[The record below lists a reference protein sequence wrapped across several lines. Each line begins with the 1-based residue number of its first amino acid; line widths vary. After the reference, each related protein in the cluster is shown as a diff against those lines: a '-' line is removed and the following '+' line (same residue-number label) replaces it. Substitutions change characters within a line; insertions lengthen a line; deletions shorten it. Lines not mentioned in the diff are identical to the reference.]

1 MNIATTLQAVINTL
15 NRIPVSGAENLDGML
30 GCIQV
35 LEQLK
40 HDIENAAKDEVSE
53 Q

>member
-1 MNIATTLQAVINTL
+1 MNIATTLQA
-15 NRIPVSGAENLDGML
+15 VSGAENLDGML

-35 LEQLK
+35 LEKLK
-40 HDIENAAKDEVSE
+40 DDIEKAVEDEVSK

>member
-35 LEQLK
+35 LEKLK
-40 HDIENAAKDEVSE
+40 DDIEKAVEDEVSK